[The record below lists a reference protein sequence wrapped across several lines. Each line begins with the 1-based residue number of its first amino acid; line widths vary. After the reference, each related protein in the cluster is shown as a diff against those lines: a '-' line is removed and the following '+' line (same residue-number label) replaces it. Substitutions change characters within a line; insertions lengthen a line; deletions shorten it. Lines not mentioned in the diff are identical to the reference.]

1 MGGGSG
7 MMYRVVWL
15 NPAVAQLAVI
25 YRARLQLGTGAD
37 GVVRASAA
45 ADRLLAPNPTG
56 VGESRI
62 GNERVLIEAP
72 LTIYYEVHDDERVVV
87 VTSVLYSSRPAN

>member
-1 MGGGSG
+1 
-7 MMYRVVWL
+7 MMYRVIWL
-15 NPAVAQLAVI
+15 DRAIAQLAVI

-45 ADRLLAPNPTG
+45 VDRLLAPNPTG
-56 VGESRI
+56 VGESRA

-72 LTIYYEVHDDERVVV
+72 LTVFYEVHDDERVVV
-87 VTSVLYSSRPAN
+87 VTSVHYVAR